1 MKVEY
6 TYGGLSCKFELGDE
20 DELEVN
26 PVPVLEALIKLQ
38 YAIQGYNNTSLTI
51 KSYDLLKDD

>member
-20 DELEVN
+20 EEIEVN

-38 YAIQGYNNTSLTI
+38 HTIQGYNNTSLTL
-51 KSYDLLKDD
+51 KSYDLLKE